1 MENIIEIKGLK
12 KQYKNANY
20 FSLKGID
27 LEIPK
32 QSVFGLL
39 GPNGAGK
46 TTLISILSGLIK
58 PTSGLFTL
66 QGTDATTFNQ
76 DIKQT
81 IGIVP
86 QEYALYP
93 SLTAYENL
101 MYFGSLYNISKHD
114 LKQRI
119 LNHLTD
125 LGLED
130 FIHNKVQTF
139 SGGMKRRVNLIAGI
153 LHQPQVLFLDEPT
166 VGVDVQSRAKIIDF
180 LKELNAQGTTII
192 YTSHH
197 LKEAE
202 NFCTRIAIIEQGKIY
217 CEDSPQNLIK
227 NMETATFI
235 YMLIEAIILLVPLA
249 TLFIK
254 VGGYKKMLDD
264 IDKRTKDYTE
274 WKAKTETKVTQLELQ
289 TIAQQNTLE
298 SINKSLIE
306 ISTKVGLLLEDKIK
320 LEK

>member
-1 MENIIEIKGLK
+1 MENIIEIKELK

-130 FIHNKVQTF
+130 FIHSKVQTF

-180 LKELNAQGTTII
+180 LKELKAQGTTII
-192 YTSHH
+192 YTSH
-197 LKEAE
+197 LMNEAE
-202 NFCTRIAIIEQGKIY
+202 EFCTHIAIIDQGSIIANGTT
-217 CEDSPQNLIK
+217 EELLQSVPDVMHL
-227 NMETATFI
+227 EEVFI
-235 YMLIEAIILLVPLA
+235 HL
-249 TLFIK
+249 T
-254 VGGYKKMLDD
+254 GKKLRD
-264 IDKRTKDYTE
+264 
-274 WKAKTETKVTQLELQ
+274 V
-289 TIAQQNTLE
+289 
-298 SINKSLIE
+298 
-306 ISTKVGLLLEDKIK
+306 V
-320 LEK
+320 